1 MVKFLQLS
9 PKCSL
14 SSCWGRD
21 GGSSIQSRSTAYF
34 GVPCVFSAF
43 FNRGPSCL
51 LLCFI
56 IVLADA
62 KCFLSWI
69 FLILTSWVHSG
80 WAFFERVLH
89 GWVMVRAFHHVTSG
103 DPQCGTI
110 LSLVTINFIS
120 SRTHYL
126 PDLPIAK
133 VSFSCAYL
141 MHNLWGTTYNR
152 VTILFP
158 QKRLPDGFYIHS

>member
-56 IVLADA
+56 TL
-62 KCFLSWI
+62 I
-69 FLILTSWVHSG
+69 FLKDPANCVSRCKMLPELDFPDSDIMSAFGVSILWKSPTRMGNGTDFPSRHIRRPTMWDHPVVGDHK
-80 WAFFERVLH
+80 
-89 GWVMVRAFHHVTSG
+89 FHLFSNT
-103 DPQCGTI
+103 
-110 LSLVTINFIS
+110 LSARF
-120 SRTHYL
+120 THC
-126 PDLPIAK
+126 K
-133 VSFSCAYL
+133 
-141 MHNLWGTTYNR
+141 G
-152 VTILFP
+152 ILF
-158 QKRLPDGFYIHS
+158 LCIFNA